1 MESSRNIK
9 HSTSHF
15 TMHLLFS
22 KQSPPHLSMSCS
34 VDVAVVY
41 VKSTSSVPF
50 CLIPLGLFVRGP
62 QPSAAWTDSHTL
74 KFPLK
79 DLSILQQPDEK
90 FFQMLGGFEW
100 RYCILTFRVARTSQT
115 ARTIG
120 ICTVDLDANSCPKEF
135 PTHFCGF
142 TWWYCQWYIMAK
154 IPELT

>member
-22 KQSPPHLSMSCS
+22 KQSPPTSLNVMFRWCCGGLCKVNLKCALLSHPFRPFREG
-34 VDVAVVY
+34 
-41 VKSTSSVPF
+41 STTFS
-50 CLIPLGLFVRGP
+50 
-62 QPSAAWTDSHTL
+62 AWTDSHTL

-115 ARTIG
+115 ARTVG

-142 TWWYCQWYIMAK
+142 TWWYCQWLYNCNHWN
-154 IPELT
+154 T

>member
-22 KQSPPHLSMSCS
+22 KQSPPTSLNVMFRWCCGGLCKVNLKCVLLSHPLR
-34 VDVAVVY
+34 
-41 VKSTSSVPF
+41 PF
-50 CLIPLGLFVRGP
+50 CEGSTTF
-62 QPSAAWTDSHTL
+62 SAWTDSHTL

-100 RYCILTFRVARTSQT
+100 RYCILTSGWQELPKRQGQLESVRWILMRILAQSNFQHIFVVSFDDT
-115 ARTIG
+115 A
-120 ICTVDLDANSCPKEF
+120 N
-135 PTHFCGF
+135 
-142 TWWYCQWYIMAK
+142 Y
-154 IPELT
+154 